1 MSEYVLRSA
10 RFQAA
15 EVLSRVIGEGDT
27 VVDATMGNGHDTCT
41 LAHLGGDKGQVYAFD
56 VQEQA
61 VEKTRERLEAEGLS
75 ARVSLFCTGHENM
88 AQHVP
93 NGVRAVAF
101 NLGWLPGGDKSV
113 TTRWETTFRA
123 LNAALELLLPMGV
136 CTVCAYPGHEAGEVE
151 RQELAEYLAKLPP
164 QRYNVLRQTFIN
176 AGPGAPE
183 CFVIQ
188 RQGV

>member
-41 LAHLGGDKGQVYAFD
+41 LARLVGEKGHVYAFD

-113 TTRWETTFRA
+113 TTRWETTFCA